1 MEAGQNEEASLF
13 PARVGDKLRAA
24 RIAEGVDLPTIAER
38 TRIPQRHLEAIESSN
53 YSGLP
58 SITYAMG
65 FAKAFAR
72 QVGLDEVSIA
82 RDLRA
87 ELADAPSDRAAPI
100 PAYEISG
107 PARVPPRGLALLGMV
122 LALLVIVGAGIWY
135 GTDWFHGGA
144 PAPNVTPIEP
154 TPTPAPV
161 AATPTPVVAEAGKV
175 RLTAIDS
182 VWLRVYDA
190 DHNTLFEKTMSA
202 GEAYDVPS
210 DANQP
215 MINVGRPDLL
225 AITINGSAI
234 PPLGTAEHAIKDV
247 VVTADALR
255 ARVAGQPQPG
265 ATSTPATTAPTPAAS
280 SSPAATSL
288 PAASRPRTPRPT
300 PSATRAATPTPLL
313 PPSILNN
320 SD

>member
-1 MEAGQNEEASLF
+1 MEAGQNEEANLF

-24 RIAEGVDLPTIAER
+24 RMAEGVDLPTIAER

-65 FAKAFAR
+65 FAKAYAR
-72 QVGLDEVSIA
+72 QVGLDEVAIA

-107 PARVPPRGLALLGMV
+107 PARVPPRGLALFGMV

-154 TPTPAPV
+154 TPTP
-161 AATPTPVVAEAGKV
+161 T
-175 RLTAIDS
+175 
-182 VWLRVYDA
+182 
-190 DHNTLFEKTMSA
+190 
-202 GEAYDVPS
+202 
-210 DANQP
+210 
-215 MINVGRPDLL
+215 
-225 AITINGSAI
+225 
-234 PPLGTAEHAIKDV
+234 
-247 VVTADALR
+247 
-255 ARVAGQPQPG
+255 
-265 ATSTPATTAPTPAAS
+265 
-280 SSPAATSL
+280 
-288 PAASRPRTPRPT
+288 
-300 PSATRAATPTPLL
+300 
-313 PPSILNN
+313 
-320 SD
+320 